1 MGSSPTDS
9 SSQAIGS
16 SLMTSATFIGR
27 VQGDD
32 PAAWNKLV
40 RLYGPLIERWCRRW
54 GLQSHDIADILQ
66 EVFQAL
72 ALHMRDFRKQR
83 AHDTFRG
90 WLRVITRNKVL
101 DHFRRQGREPPGAGG
116 SEALQRLAGI
126 ADVADDELHD
136 ESHDDG
142 DDEQLLLH
150 GALDVIRHEF
160 APATWQAFWRT
171 TVDGLPA
178 PDVASELDM
187 TSGAV
192 RVAKSR
198 VLKRLR
204 AELVPPA

>member
-9 SSQAIGS
+9 SRQAIGS
-16 SLMTSATFIGR
+16 SVMTSATFIGR

-32 PAAWNKLV
+32 PAAWDKLV

-54 GLQSHDIADILQ
+54 GLQSHDIADVLQ
-66 EVFQAL
+66 EVFQSL
-72 ALHMRDFRKQR
+72 ATHVRDFRKQR
-83 AHDTFRG
+83 SHDSFRG

-116 SEALQRLAGI
+116 SDALQRMAGI
-126 ADVADDELHD
+126 ADIADDD
-136 ESHDDG
+136 SG
-142 DDEQLLLH
+142 DDAADEKFLLH
-150 GALDVIRHEF
+150 GALELIRHEF
-160 APATWQAFWRT
+160 AASTWQAFWRT
-171 TVDGLPA
+171 TVDGLSA
-178 PDVASELDM
+178 ADAAGELGM

-204 AELVPPA
+204 VELAPPE